1 MRTTIENTEVTLHY
15 SFERMGR
22 GHYKVICEAGYLNH
36 NVQYTAVTTDSEF
49 IDELSEC
56 DSFEEKQ
63 KMLAKRFDFSEKI
76 GEDIYFFNF
85 KNK

>member
-1 MRTTIENTEVTLHY
+1 MKTTILNTEVSLDY

-22 GHYKVICEAGYLNH
+22 GHYKVICQAEFLNEKYR
-36 NVQYTAVTTDSEF
+36 YTAVTTDSQF

-63 KMLAKRFDFSEKI
+63 AMFLERFDFSEEI
-76 GEDIYFFNF
+76 SEEICFIED
-85 KNK
+85 

>member
-22 GHYKVICEAGYLNH
+22 GHYKVICEADFLNDKYR
-36 NVQYTAVTTDSEF
+36 YTVVTTDSQF

-63 KMLAKRFDFSEKI
+63 AMFAERFDFSEPI
-76 GEDIYFFNF
+76 SEDIYFLQD
-85 KNK
+85 